1 MAGFTSEFD
10 SNSIAGEEMQRHL
23 SHYFFSLTNILVDL
37 DDASKKPKV
46 AATELP
52 PRELSSY
59 DRSIWNVPAVRVLFF
74 CFWLSANSLSSPVN
88 GLSDGRRPKANVGV
102 HSS

>member
-10 SNSIAGEEMQRHL
+10 SNTVAGEEIQRHL
-23 SHYFFSLTNILVDL
+23 SHYFFSLTNILVDS
-37 DDASKKPKV
+37 DDASKKPKVTATPKV

-59 DRSIWNVPAVRVLFF
+59 E
-74 CFWLSANSLSSPVN
+74 
-88 GLSDGRRPKANVGV
+88 
-102 HSS
+102 